1 MTAVKQLIPLGFVWL
16 FYSLNE
22 LKVIGSFWAILTS
35 YKEELCIKK
44 KQENIQIRL
53 DIKAVTVRFFLY
65 STTMDRNIV
74 SDS

>member
-1 MTAVKQLIPLGFVWL
+1 M
-16 FYSLNE
+16 
-22 LKVIGSFWAILTS
+22 VIGSFWAISTS

-44 KQENIQIRL
+44 KNQENIQIRL
-53 DIKAVTVRFFLY
+53 DIKAVTFRFFLY

>member
-1 MTAVKQLIPLGFVWL
+1 M
-16 FYSLNE
+16 
-22 LKVIGSFWAILTS
+22 VIGSFWAISTS

-44 KQENIQIRL
+44 PQENIQIRL